1 MLVEDVAG
9 QVDESRFHSLTA
21 FTEEPVVTEAAD
33 EFMEE
38 VTEAQYESTQTA
50 AADSSEESEDS
61 PELTEESIVA
71 SYVGFTEE
79 GTVDFSFETTE
90 NPLEFT
96 QNIDSASTEQSTDHH
111 QLIANPSFTS
121 TEESTEELVIQF
133 SSTEGLPADSSVPAT
148 KKTAHAFSTEAPVEL
163 TEEHAASERTE
174 LPQLPNAADVSS
186 ESPLLTLNSTETASG
201 PTGTTTNAHCA
212 NQTEEVI
219 IQVDDV
225 YQTFFFTVRIESIP
239 HFNHIFT
246 NIFFLFFFFFQVKI
260 NKADIQR
267 LNELLDQLRLL
278 NLCKMA
284 GNSPFL
290 SSLLCQQQPL
300 DDSSNAGSYASPA
313 SKTAPPTTYPKMW
326 TQSWA
331 QSASL
336 QFQQLQRKP
345 QRLLSNEEIIK
356 RLRGHHTKLRNVTPA
371 GMLNN

>member
-1 MLVEDVAG
+1 M
-9 QVDESRFHSLTA
+9 
-21 FTEEPVVTEAAD
+21 FTE
-33 EFMEE
+33 
-38 VTEAQYESTQTA
+38 
-50 AADSSEESEDS
+50 
-61 PELTEESIVA
+61 
-71 SYVGFTEE
+71 
-79 GTVDFSFETTE
+79 
-90 NPLEFT
+90 
-96 QNIDSASTEQSTDHH
+96 H
-111 QLIANPSFTS
+111 
-121 TEESTEELVIQF
+121 
-133 SSTEGLPADSSVPAT
+133 
-148 KKTAHAFSTEAPVEL
+148 
-163 TEEHAASERTE
+163 
-174 LPQLPNAADVSS
+174 
-186 ESPLLTLNSTETASG
+186 
-201 PTGTTTNAHCA
+201 
-212 NQTEEVI
+212 
-219 IQVDDV
+219 
-225 YQTFFFTVRIESIP
+225 FFFTVRIESIP
-239 HFNHIFT
+239 HFKHIFT
-246 NIFFLFFFFFQVKI
+246 NIFFLFFFFQVKI

-371 GMLNN
+371 GMLNNWRLFDPSLVYIKFKKYTSYIKLQWMIFLWFGTGPF